1 MPVRR
6 SSWRARR
13 KNGVGG
19 VGEGNGRV
27 DGWLAGWLA
36 GRVSRPIDIIITNS
50 HRVVKCLSP
59 SEARVRRTGGGLIKR
74 GHRTARRVMRIS

>member
-1 MPVRR
+1 MEASRLSLR
-6 SSWRARR
+6 DTKQGLA
-13 KNGVGG
+13 
-19 VGEGNGRV
+19 
-27 DGWLAGWLA
+27 GWLAGWLA